1 MPNSERKNEKY
12 TVSFQYPDPGNL
24 LGTSEAMYADRD
36 EAVAAAARASRDPE
50 NENIQVYHHWF
61 NTEFNRTEGEWIDWR
76 NTEDLLSEYP
86 KISCTE
92 EFRTWL
98 AEQLGPERMKFASIC
113 FSDLEGP
120 YLKYGNTRLFIK
132 NALGYAKSVETLK
145 AAIDEAI
152 HICTED
158 PLPEYPESS
167 CTTKPERRTLPKRNY
182 DKENDLA
189 VYVQC
194 VERLGQLASIMNVY
208 PKTMTLEQVKETI
221 DYQLEKYRKLVIGQ

>member
-1 MPNSERKNEKY
+1 MPNSERKNETY
-12 TVSFQYPDPGNL
+12 IVSFQYPDPGNL

-50 NENIQVYHHWF
+50 NENIQVYHQWL

-76 NTEDLLSEYP
+76 NTADL
-86 KISCTE
+86 
-92 EFRTWL
+92 
-98 AEQLGPERMKFASIC
+98 
-113 FSDLEGP
+113 
-120 YLKYGNTRLFIK
+120 
-132 NALGYAKSVETLK
+132 
-145 AAIDEAI
+145 
-152 HICTED
+152 
-158 PLPEYPESS
+158 LPEYPETS
-167 CTTKPERRTLPKRNY
+167 CTTKAKRGELPKRNY